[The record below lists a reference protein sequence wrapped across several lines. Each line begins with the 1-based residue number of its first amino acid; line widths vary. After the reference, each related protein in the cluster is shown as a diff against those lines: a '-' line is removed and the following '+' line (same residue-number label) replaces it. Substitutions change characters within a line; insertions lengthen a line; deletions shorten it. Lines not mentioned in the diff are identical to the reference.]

1 MCTESDKGQPARWKE
16 GPSDINSFLNLC
28 SFVCGESVSNKELK
42 VTKGKQLAGRKVPQ
56 TSTLFVLSRSFPPCC
71 SLLARPNSKWLFLQ
85 KILAIHRFL
94 GDCVSSHFV
103 SNSMRINAILPL
115 PIETCFLSQL
125 IHKDGPQTTLFAN

>member
-42 VTKGKQLAGRKVPQ
+42 VTKGKQQVGRKVSQ
-56 TSTLFVLSRSFPPCC
+56 TSTLFVLSRSFPLCC

-85 KILAIHRFL
+85 KIVAKYLST
-94 GDCVSSHFV
+94 VSY
-103 SNSMRINAILPL
+103 NM
-115 PIETCFLSQL
+115 
-125 IHKDGPQTTLFAN
+125 KYLFALLLPFADIC

>member
-1 MCTESDKGQPARWKE
+1 M
-16 GPSDINSFLNLC
+16 
-28 SFVCGESVSNKELK
+28 
-42 VTKGKQLAGRKVPQ
+42 TKGKQLAGRKVPQ

-125 IHKDGPQTTLFAN
+125 IHKDGPQKYSFCQLGISPLCVQYQHPQCNDNECHMAMNSTRSRLNW